1 MIPSPKSSSKGKEH
15 GVFDPIESPSYPN
28 SLAFDD
34 MIPFTHKSAR
44 GTALSRPATVDSSFI
59 PTAGAQRRNRGS
71 ILGVASDALRFG
83 RRRKSIKEPPPP
95 PPPRLLLPD
104 VIEVRASAHTPTLDE
119 DEEAEREQ
127 LRAAAVQ
134 SVGFDVNISRPP
146 ADRDHALGDHGDG
159 DINISQKEDTHA
171 HEHGNE
177 RALPS
182 IPPPKLPPAADSGLS
197 DVPQPARTRS
207 RGRMSSPA
215 VLKLV
220 QPASM
225 PMPMTTT
232 TAPNEVLAFPSTRAQ
247 LAAHEQLSATLPK
260 HYPPPSLLML
270 ALSKQWKAR
279 HVVLSAPVLAGASYL
294 HIFKSNAPDEREL
307 ERLEINERSVV
318 FVNDE
323 DVGGRRG
330 VVRVG
335 GVDVGVLRRDLNGE
349 ENGMTMM
356 MLQIVDANES
366 QNWINAIKNAVLGQ
380 RSVRAGLGIPSNSS
394 SVPEPRGDLD
404 VMLSMR
410 MQGML
415 HSPVKSSFN
424 SPDDTSKP
432 EQKSEESPTTPR
444 PPSLR
449 SRPSSPRSP
458 NGVLSLK
465 SLFSVSGSGST
476 RPRSPSLA
484 RTTSPD
490 VASGESFSSAASSLL
505 ARTVADSPLV
515 KPYSMLP
522 PTGPALDPATQIQ
535 RKIIDHPQPNLD
547 WAPLENPT
555 KPSLSMPPPP
565 RPMSPSLNPPP
576 LRKRAYTTN
585 ESRQAPSSS
594 DSGQLVYNHGN
605 ASTAGSFGVPVPE
618 ATRPSLER
626 TWSDR
631 GKPRASSVS
640 SNSTTTENSSARRWS
655 RQSSNLLRP
664 TPTPEDSPTPVST
677 VPHPPPWQNSALP
690 SHDNERSPSRTS
702 SQSQKTLPSIISSL
716 HVASKRT
723 STSSSVYSIATT
735 SSNPQHVGAF
745 SKARGSHRLSMPPP
759 RPAPSTALPPTP
771 TGSDTEGPTTAT
783 PATVKPIRRNSL
795 ARRALRLSLGQP
807 APAQGQGLSYA
818 NDGHPNTAPVTRS
831 HSRSTSVDSVPHSS
845 LSHGHTIT
853 PALLVPPSPPPTGPL
868 PPPPPP
874 PPPVTSTPIHAPL
887 PTVPRA
893 TSLKQRLRILSAPS
907 GRSTPPP
914 PPTITTVVHPNLPPL
929 EIPTSIPP
937 TPICE
942 PIAHIG
948 PDADFLHLDGETPIA
963 TVPPKAALGTTP
975 TGDKNDDSPVL
986 SLLSYPPPPPPLLPD
1001 HRSYRPSLPPPP
1013 DRSPQ
1018 QMTVLSPP
1026 PRKGSIRPVP
1036 SPSPEQERG
1045 QSVARDDEEMLPLTP
1060 PPLDLARNT
1069 STLSLSIV
1077 SGAV

>member
-1 MIPSPKSSSKGKEH
+1 MI
-15 GVFDPIESPSYPN
+15 
-28 SLAFDD
+28 
-34 MIPFTHKSAR
+34 
-44 GTALSRPATVDSSFI
+44 LSC
-59 PTAGAQRRNRGS
+59 
-71 ILGVASDALRFG
+71 
-83 RRRKSIKEPPPP
+83 
-95 PPPRLLLPD
+95 
-104 VIEVRASAHTPTLDE
+104 
-119 DEEAEREQ
+119 
-127 LRAAAVQ
+127 
-134 SVGFDVNISRPP
+134 
-146 ADRDHALGDHGDG
+146 
-159 DINISQKEDTHA
+159 
-171 HEHGNE
+171 
-177 RALPS
+177 
-182 IPPPKLPPAADSGLS
+182 
-197 DVPQPARTRS
+197 
-207 RGRMSSPA
+207 
-215 VLKLV
+215 
-220 QPASM
+220 
-225 PMPMTTT
+225 
-232 TAPNEVLAFPSTRAQ
+232 
-247 LAAHEQLSATLPK
+247 
-260 HYPPPSLLML
+260 
-270 ALSKQWKAR
+270 
-279 HVVLSAPVLAGASYL
+279 
-294 HIFKSNAPDEREL
+294 
-307 ERLEINERSVV
+307 
-318 FVNDE
+318 
-323 DVGGRRG
+323 
-330 VVRVG
+330 
-335 GVDVGVLRRDLNGE
+335 
-349 ENGMTMM
+349 
-356 MLQIVDANES
+356 
-366 QNWINAIKNAVLGQ
+366 

-432 EQKSEESPTTPR
+432 EQNGPSEETTTTPR
-444 PPSLR
+444 PASLR

-505 ARTVADSPLV
+505 ARTVADSPLI

-522 PTGPALDPATQIQ
+522 PTGPALDPAAQIQ
-535 RKIIDHPQPNLD
+535 RKIIDPQPNLD

-555 KPSLSMPPPP
+555 KPPLSMPPPP

-576 LRKRAYTTN
+576 PRKRAYTTN
-585 ESRQAPSSS
+585 ESRQGPSSP
-594 DSGQLVYNHGN
+594 DPGQLVYNHGN
-605 ASTAGSFGVPVPE
+605 TSTAGSFGVPVPE
-618 ATRPSLER
+618 STRPPLER
-626 TWSDR
+626 AWSDR
-631 GKPRASSVS
+631 GKPRANSVS
-640 SNSTTTENSSARRWS
+640 SNSTTTENGSALRWS
-655 RQSSNLLRP
+655 RQSSNLSRP

-677 VPHPPPWQNSALP
+677 VPPWQNSALT

-702 SQSQKTLPSIISSL
+702 SRSQKTLPSIISSL
-716 HVASKRT
+716 HIASKRT

-735 SSNPQHVGAF
+735 SSNPQHVGVF

-771 TGSDTEGPTTAT
+771 TGSDTEGATTAT
-783 PATVKPIRRNSL
+783 PATVKPTRRNSL

-807 APAQGQGLSYA
+807 APAQGQGLCHA
-818 NDGHPNTAPVTRS
+818 IDGHPNTAPATRS
-831 HSRSTSVDSVPHSS
+831 HSRSTSVDSVPQYS
-845 LSHGHTIT
+845 LSQGHTIS
-853 PALLVPPSPPPTGPL
+853 PALLVPPSPPPSGPL
-868 PPPPPP
+868 PPPPP
-874 PPPVTSTPIHAPL
+874 VTPTPIHAPL
-887 PTVPRA
+887 PTVPRT

-914 PPTITTVVHPNLPPL
+914 APTISTVVHPSLPPL

-937 TPICE
+937 PTPICE
-942 PIAHIG
+942 PITHIG

-963 TVPPKAALGTTP
+963 TVPPKTALGASP
-975 TGDKNDDSPVL
+975 TEDGNNGSPVL
-986 SLLSYPPPPPPLLPD
+986 SLFSFQPPPPPPS

-1026 PRKGSIRPVP
+1026 PRKGSIRPLP

-1045 QSVARDDEEMLPLTP
+1045 QRVARDDEEMLPLTP

>member
-1 MIPSPKSSSKGKEH
+1 
-15 GVFDPIESPSYPN
+15 
-28 SLAFDD
+28 
-34 MIPFTHKSAR
+34 MIPFTHKSSR
-44 GTALSRPATVDSSFI
+44 GAPLSRPATTDASTTSSL
-59 PTAGAQRRNRGS
+59 RRSRGS

-83 RRRKSIKEPPPP
+83 RRRKSIKEIPPP

-104 VIEVRASAHTPTLDE
+104 VIEVRASANTPTFDE

-146 ADRDHALGDHGDG
+146 ADREHTFGDPGDM
-159 DINISQKEDTHA
+159 NEKEDA
-171 HEHGNE
+171 
-177 RALPS
+177 S
-182 IPPPKLPPAADSGLS
+182 IHPPNLPPPADYAISDLPKPKPRST
-197 DVPQPARTRS
+197 VRS
-207 RGRMSSPA
+207 RERMSSPPA
-215 VLKLV
+215 LKTAQL
-220 QPASM
+220 ASM
-225 PMPMTTT
+225 LTRSISASTP
-232 TAPNEVLAFPSTRAQ
+232 AEVLAFPSTRAQ
-247 LAAHEQLSATLPK
+247 LLAHEQLSATLPK

-270 ALSKQWKAR
+270 ALSKQWRAR

-294 HIFKSNAPDEREL
+294 HIFKSSSPDEREL

-335 GVDVGVLRRDLNGE
+335 GVDVGALRRDLNGE

-380 RSVRAGLGIPSNSS
+380 RCAFILVAGLLLPPFSQFLLSCRSVRAGLGIPSNSS

-410 MQGML
+410 MQGMV
-415 HSPVKSSFN
+415 HSPVRSSFN
-424 SPDDTSKP
+424 SSDDTSKP
-432 EQKSEESPTTPR
+432 DPNGSSEDAAATPR

-449 SRPSSPRSP
+449 SRPSSPRSQ

-465 SLFSVSGSGST
+465 SLFSVSGSGS

-490 VASGESFSSAASSLL
+490 VASGESFGSAASSLL
-505 ARTVADSPLV
+505 GMRPVADSPLI

-522 PTGPALDPATQIQ
+522 STGPALDPAIQIQ
-535 RKIIDHPQPNLD
+535 RKIIDPQTNLD
-547 WAPLENPT
+547 WAPLENPS
-555 KPSLSMPPPP
+555 KPPLSVPPPP

-576 LRKRAYTTN
+576 PRKRAYTTN
-585 ESRQAPSSS
+585 EPRQAPSSS
-594 DSGQLVYNHGN
+594 LDSGQLVYNHGN

-618 ATRPSLER
+618 MTRPPLER
-626 TWSDR
+626 AWSDR

-640 SNSTTTENSSARRWS
+640 SNTNSTTTENGSARRWS
-655 RQSSNLLRP
+655 RQSSNLPRSTLP
-664 TPTPEDSPTPVST
+664 PDDSPTPVST
-677 VPHPPPWQNSALP
+677 IPHPPPWQNNALA
-690 SHDNERSPSRTS
+690 SHDYERSPSRTS

-723 STSSSVYSIATT
+723 STSSSVYSISTT

-745 SKARGSHRLSMPPP
+745 SKVRALGGSHRFSMPPP

-771 TGSDTEGPTTAT
+771 TGSDTESSATTAT
-783 PATVKPIRRNSL
+783 PASVKTIRRNSL

-807 APAQGQGLSYA
+807 VPIQGHPYA

-831 HSRSTSVDSVPHSS
+831 HSRSTSVDSVPRSS
-845 LSHGHTIT
+845 LSHGLNIP
-853 PALLVPPSPPPTGPL
+853 PALLVPPNPPPMGPL
-868 PPPPPP
+868 PPPPP
-874 PPPVTSTPIHAPL
+874 VTPTPIHAPL
-887 PTVPRA
+887 PTIPRT

-907 GRSTPPP
+907 GRSTPPLP
-914 PPTITTVVHPNLPPL
+914 SPITTVVHPNLPML
-929 EIPTSIPP
+929 EIPTSMPA

-942 PIAHIG
+942 PITHIG

-963 TVPPKAALGTTP
+963 TVPPKAALGEALS
-975 TGDKNDDSPVL
+975 GDEGEGALPVL
-986 SLLSYPPPPPPLLPD
+986 SLLSFPLPSPPPPP
-1001 HRSYRPSLPPPP
+1001 SYGSRRRSLPPQP

-1026 PRKGSIRPVP
+1026 PRKGSIRPLP

-1045 QSVARDDEEMLPLTP
+1045 QSIPQDDEEMLPLTP
-1060 PPLDLARNT
+1060 PPLDLARNA

-1077 SGAV
+1077 SGAAV